1 MILHHDA
8 GQAVIARDAMG
19 RAAVFHEI
27 GADGHVLRAVG
38 PDGRDPRAMDV
49 AHDGRRLVAGAARSG
64 GAGEH
69 APDWV
74 LFGPDGR
81 LPIDGADHA
90 LLRHVPDGRTVP
102 FDEVLP

>member
-1 MILHHDA
+1 
-8 GQAVIARDAMG
+8 
-19 RAAVFHEI
+19 
-27 GADGHVLRAVG
+27 
-38 PDGRDPRAMDV
+38 
-49 AHDGRRLVAGAARSG
+49 VAGAARSG

-81 LPIDGADHA
+81 LPIDGAGRA
-90 LLRHVPDGRTVP
+90 FLRHVPDGQTVP